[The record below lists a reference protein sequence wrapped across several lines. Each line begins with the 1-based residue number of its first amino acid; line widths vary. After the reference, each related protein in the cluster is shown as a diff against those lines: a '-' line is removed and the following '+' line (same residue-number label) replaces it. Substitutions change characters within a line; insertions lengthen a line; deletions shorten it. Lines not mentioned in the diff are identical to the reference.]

1 MPKTYT
7 SDTDRA
13 LARFRRWY
21 WNEKRSR
28 DVTDEKLAK
37 LLGVSQPAV
46 SLKMKVNGGN
56 QRYIT
61 LKDALLIL
69 DAMGASDEEILQ
81 LMRLRR

>member
-1 MPKTYT
+1 MPKTYL

-46 SLKMKVNGGN
+46 SYKMRIKGEKNTD
-56 QRYIT
+56 IS